1 MAGSLGL
8 FLEMET
14 IIFVSLLLSASHVSS
29 QSSATEDTDFSC
41 SSESPPCETFLTYRA
56 KSPDY
61 LSLGP
66 ISDLFG
72 VSRLSIA
79 KASELVSEDA
89 QLVPDQILLVPV
101 RCSCN
106 GSVSFYNVTY
116 QIKKDDT
123 FYSVSIHD
131 FENLTNY
138 HLVENMNSE
147 LNPVNLTIGAEVVF
161 PLLCK
166 CPTQSNLNNGF
177 QYLITYVWQPGDDIF
192 PVSALFNTTP
202 LAVAEEN
209 NYRNFS
215 SAICLPVLIPVQR
228 PLLLQSLILPSSG
241 NESNSNSKHERILA
255 PVLSVGLLMVLSVI
269 LGFLAYF
276 NLSSKFKK
284 ALLRS
289 CSCSTLEK
297 NVLIPVKKTGKDET
311 FAHKTTYQDKDK
323 ILSGV
328 SGYLGKPIVYDIKTI
343 MEATGNLSEDS
354 KIGGS
359 VYLALINDQ
368 YFAVKKT
375 SSQELKVLQKVNH
388 SNLMKLMGM
397 SSDYEKNNLFLV
409 FEYTENGSLDKWL
422 FPNLTSSSSSE
433 LFLTWSQRLYVALD
447 VANGLQYMH
456 EHVQPSIVH
465 RDIRSTNILLDSSFK
480 AKIANFSLARH
491 TTNSLV
497 LKVDV
502 FGFGVLLLELLSG
515 KKSSME
521 MMNNGEIIMPW
532 KEIRGILELEEKKE
546 ERLRKWMDPRLDNFY
561 PLDGALSLAT
571 LASAC
576 TSEQSSERPKM
587 AEIVFSLCVLAQSYT
602 EMCERFWTSGEA
614 DESTTQIVSPVLA
627 R

>member
-1 MAGSLGL
+1 
-8 FLEMET
+8 MET
-14 IIFVSLLLSASHVSS
+14 IIFLFLLLSAS
-29 QSSATEDTDFSC
+29 QSSAAEDTDFSC
-41 SSESPPCETFLTYRA
+41 SSESPPCETFLTYRV
-56 KSPDY
+56 KSPNY

-79 KASELVSEDA
+79 KASELVSEDV

-131 FENLTNY
+131 FQNLTNY
-138 HLVENMNSE
+138 HLVEDLNPQ
-147 LNPVNLTIGAEVVF
+147 LNPVNLSIGAEVVF

-166 CPTQSNLNNGF
+166 CPTQSNLNDGF

-192 PVSALFNTTP
+192 PVSALFNTTQ

-228 PLLLQSLILPSSG
+228 PILLQSLILPSSR
-241 NESNSNSKHERILA
+241 NESNSNSNSKHGRILA
-255 PVLSVGLLMVLSVI
+255 PVLSVGLLILLSVI

-284 ALLRS
+284 AWLRS
-289 CSCSTLEK
+289 CSCSSLEK
-297 NVLIPVKKTGKDET
+297 NVLILVKKAGKDET

-343 MEATGNLSEDS
+343 METTGNLSEDS
-354 KIGGS
+354 RIGGS

-397 SSDYEKNNLFLV
+397 SSDNEKNNFFLV
-409 FEYTENGSLDKWL
+409 FEYAENGSLDKWL
-422 FPNLTSSSSSE
+422 FPNLSSSSSE
-433 LFLTWSQRLYVALD
+433 LFLTWSQRLYIALD

-497 LKVDV
+497 LKMDV

-521 MMNNGEIIMPW
+521 MMDNGEIIRPW
-532 KEIRGILELEEKKE
+532 KEIREILEIEEKKE

-602 EMCERFWTSGEA
+602 EMCERFWTFGEA
-614 DESTTQIVSPVLA
+614 DESTTQIINPVIA